1 MSTFIVILTKIK
13 YIFLFVTLNTWY
25 DSAKHYKIHQRG
37 HLIVLC
43 VTANKGL
50 MDHILPMLPCSS
62 FFINEMSSLMS
73 RVRSSTVMPYICGN
87 VYENVLHFGQNHY
100 RRRHFGYICGPLRTD
115 TTREFFFKRK
125 LINYT
130 KNELQGI
137 NILKLRLPNGFK
149 CCLNFFIVGMGT
161 NVK

>member
-1 MSTFIVILTKIK
+1 MLTLETRRLRGDQIEVFKI
-13 YIFLFVTLNTWY
+13 
-25 DSAKHYKIHQRG
+25 
-37 HLIVLC
+37 
-43 VTANKGL
+43 
-50 MDHILPMLPCSS
+50 
-62 FFINEMSSLMS
+62 
-73 RVRSSTVMPYICGN
+73 
-87 VYENVLHFGQNHY
+87 
-100 RRRHFGYICGPLRTD
+100 LRTD

-130 KNELQGI
+130 KNELQSI

>member
-1 MSTFIVILTKIK
+1 MRQLRATRIEDGRMKT
-13 YIFLFVTLNTWY
+13 NT
-25 DSAKHYKIHQRG
+25 D
-37 HLIVLC
+37 
-43 VTANKGL
+43 KGN
-50 MDHILPMLPCSS
+50 
-62 FFINEMSSLMS
+62 FFNS
-73 RVRSSTVMPYICGN
+73 
-87 VYENVLHFGQNHY
+87 
-100 RRRHFGYICGPLRTD
+100 LRTD

>member
-1 MSTFIVILTKIK
+1 MSCESNGVRRLLGAVIYANQSDTR
-13 YIFLFVTLNTWY
+13 LNS
-25 DSAKHYKIHQRG
+25 DRVAIELGQLVFFAK
-37 HLIVLC
+37 
-43 VTANKGL
+43 
-50 MDHILPMLPCSS
+50 
-62 FFINEMSSLMS
+62 
-73 RVRSSTVMPYICGN
+73 
-87 VYENVLHFGQNHY
+87 
-100 RRRHFGYICGPLRTD
+100 PLRTD

>member
-1 MSTFIVILTKIK
+1 M
-13 YIFLFVTLNTWY
+13 
-25 DSAKHYKIHQRG
+25 
-37 HLIVLC
+37 LC
-43 VTANKGL
+43 VECFKLLTCN
-50 MDHILPMLPCSS
+50 
-62 FFINEMSSLMS
+62 NE
-73 RVRSSTVMPYICGN
+73 RVALISPRKI
-87 VYENVLHFGQNHY
+87 
-100 RRRHFGYICGPLRTD
+100 LRTD

>member
-1 MSTFIVILTKIK
+1 MAV
-13 YIFLFVTLNTWY
+13 LF
-25 DSAKHYKIHQRG
+25 
-37 HLIVLC
+37 
-43 VTANKGL
+43 
-50 MDHILPMLPCSS
+50 
-62 FFINEMSSLMS
+62 EMII
-73 RVRSSTVMPYICGN
+73 Y
-87 VYENVLHFGQNHY
+87 
-100 RRRHFGYICGPLRTD
+100 LRTD

-149 CCLNFFIVGMGT
+149 GCLNFFIVGMGT

>member
-1 MSTFIVILTKIK
+1 MEPPSLAGC
-13 YIFLFVTLNTWY
+13 IF
-25 DSAKHYKIHQRG
+25 
-37 HLIVLC
+37 
-43 VTANKGL
+43 
-50 MDHILPMLPCSS
+50 
-62 FFINEMSSLMS
+62 SL
-73 RVRSSTVMPYICGN
+73 
-87 VYENVLHFGQNHY
+87 
-100 RRRHFGYICGPLRTD
+100 LRTD